1 MKRRILVG
9 WFIMVGI
16 ILVIGSL
23 GLTQERKTVILW
35 DQFFPAAQSRF
46 MDKVIE
52 EFEQQ
57 NPEINIERSVM
68 DTESIRKVLKVA
80 LSADA
85 GPDIFYYDSGP
96 GFLGVLVQAGL
107 VRDLSQDYEQRGWN
121 QKFFQWTKERCS
133 YGGKVYGVGNEI
145 EYTCVF
151 YNRAILKDLGLE
163 NLVIPY
169 PQEEKILTLGKYG
182 DYLSMCEKAKQAG
195 YIPIAFANRD
205 PGRGGHLQSYF
216 YELVAGKEKVE
227 EVMFGDGRWDSPE
240 FILAWQKFKE
250 LQDKGYFPP
259 DVNAIDYD
267 EGNMLFYIGKS
278 LTHIT
283 GTWLI
288 ADIMETM
295 EDPSVADFFLLPPIT
310 EGLPLRAAAGI
321 GSAFAVSQST
331 PYPDVA
337 ADFID
342 HLFSPSNAERWI
354 TEAYIIPP
362 VEVELDKIME
372 KVPIMMQRAIVG
384 AALPQGHGYNL
395 DVVMP
400 ENVNYVTKSGI
411 QALLAGEKTPEVLA
425 QEIEAAWEEAKQ
437 AGLIFKR

>member
-1 MKRRILVG
+1 MRKMEICLFVLVG
-9 WFIMVGI
+9 IV
-16 ILVIGSL
+16 LLLGSL
-23 GLTQERKTVILW
+23 GMAQEKKTLILW

-46 MDKVIE
+46 IDAVVA

-57 NPEINIERSVM
+57 HPEVNVERSVM

-96 GFLGVLVQAGL
+96 GFLGVLVRAGL
-107 VRDLSQDYEQRGWN
+107 VRDLSEDYEQRGWN
-121 QKFFQWTKERCS
+121 QRFFQWTKERCS
-133 YGGKVYGVGNEI
+133 YDGRVYGVGNEI

-151 YNRAILKDLGLE
+151 YNKAILRELGLE

-169 PQEEKILTLGKYG
+169 PGEERVLTLKKYD
-182 DYLSMCEKAKQAG
+182 DYLLICEKAKQAG
-195 YIPIAFANRD
+195 YVPIAFANRD

-227 EVMFGDGRWDSPE
+227 EVMFGNGRWDSSE
-240 FILAWQKFKE
+240 FVVAWQKFKE

-278 LTHIT
+278 PTHIT

-288 ADIMETM
+288 ADIMEIM

-310 EGLPLRAAAGI
+310 EGLPMRAAAGI
-321 GSAFAVSQST
+321 GSAFAISQGT
-331 PYPDVA
+331 RYPDIA

-342 HLFSPSNAERWI
+342 YLFSPANAERWI
-354 TEAYIIPP
+354 TEGYIIPP
-362 VEVELDKIME
+362 VEVDLERIIEKI
-372 KVPIMMQRAIVG
+372 PIMMQRAIVG

-411 QALLAGEKTPEVLA
+411 QALLAGEKTPEELA
-425 QEIEAAWEEAKQ
+425 KEIQAAWEEAKQ